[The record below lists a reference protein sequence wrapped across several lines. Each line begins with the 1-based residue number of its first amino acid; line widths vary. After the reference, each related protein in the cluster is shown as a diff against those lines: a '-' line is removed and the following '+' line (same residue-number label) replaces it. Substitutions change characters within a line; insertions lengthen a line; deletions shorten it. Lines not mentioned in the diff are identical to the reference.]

1 MKKIMLFFFV
11 VCSSLVYG
19 QHFKLSHATMRSW
32 TSQSDQNQRGV
43 EYRITIESLKK
54 IKNLTFAR
62 AWVYDKCFLI
72 ESITINNHSCSSS
85 NQTIAKGATIK
96 LFLNIKEVK
105 DDSGTW
111 KLNSD
116 DCKGASPLAPNEG
129 KIKIDYNINGTP
141 CTLIIKDVEMLE
153 QIQFD

>member
-1 MKKIMLFFFV
+1 MKKIMLFLFV

-19 QHFKLSHATMRSW
+19 QHFKLSHATTRSW

-43 EYRITIESLKK
+43 EYRITIQSLKK
-54 IKNLTFAR
+54 IKNMTIVR

-85 NQTIAKGATIK
+85 NQTIPKGSTIK

-105 DDSGTW
+105 DVSGNW
-111 KLNSD
+111 NLNNNECNGS
-116 DCKGASPLAPNEG
+116 STLAPNEG
-129 KIKIDYNINGTP
+129 KIKFDYDVNGTP
-141 CTLIIKDVEMLE
+141 CTLIIKDVEKLE